1 VLFTLRRAA
10 PAAVLSLSLL
20 GAACS
25 SGGSTST
32 DAANAPGG
40 SSAPSSGM
48 DYSTL
53 KGDLNG
59 SGSSFQAG
67 FIDACREGLQEEAPD
82 LTVNYGAV
90 GSGTGKSDL
99 ADQKTQFAGTDS
111 LVKEDEKA
119 KYKGGALFYFPTV
132 AAPITVSYNV
142 SGVSKLQLSPVTV
155 AKIFQGEVK
164 TWNAEEIKADNPG
177 ASLPA
182 TDIKVVRRA
191 DSSGTT
197 ETFTKYLKKAA
208 PDAWKLEAA
217 STVTW
222 PADFVSAPQNGGV
235 AQAIKGS
242 DGSVGYVDFNDA
254 KSSGLSLAS
263 IKNKAGTYI
272 EPSLS
277 ATEAALGAATVK
289 PDLTY
294 DALDTAAPSAY
305 PIVAATYI
313 LTYQKYGDA
322 TTVTNLKGWLTYV
335 LHEGQG
341 LAEGVNYAK
350 LPASLLTPAQ
360 DQVAKITAG

>member
-1 VLFTLRRAA
+1 VRLTLRRVA
-10 PAAVLSLSLL
+10 PVALLSFSLL

-25 SGGSTST
+25 GNPTTTTEGGS
-32 DAANAPGG
+32 PGG
-40 SSAPSSGM
+40 TGPAGSGA
-48 DYSTL
+48 DYSGL
-53 KGDLNG
+53 KGVLQG

-67 FIDACREGLQEEAPD
+67 FIDASREAFAEAAPD
-82 LTVNYGAV
+82 LTVNYNPV
-90 GSGTGKSDL
+90 GSGTGKNDL

-111 LVKEDEKA
+111 LVKDDEKA
-119 KYKGGALFYFPTV
+119 KYKGGATLYFPTV

-142 SGVSKLQLSPVTV
+142 SGLSKLQLSPTTL
-155 AKIFQGEVK
+155 AKVFRGEIK
-164 TWNAEEIKADNPG
+164 KWDAEEIKTDNPG
-177 ASLPA
+177 TTLPA

-222 PADFVSAPQNGGV
+222 PAEFVSAPQNGGV

-254 KSSGLSLAS
+254 KSAGLSLAS
-263 IKNKAGTYI
+263 IKNRKGTYVA
-272 EPSLS
+272 PSLP
-277 ATEAALGAATVK
+277 ATEAALGSAKVN
-289 PDLTY
+289 PDLSY
-294 DALDTAAPSAY
+294 DALDSDAAEAY
-305 PIVAATYI
+305 PIVAGTYS

-322 TTVTNLKGWLTYV
+322 TTVANLKGWLTF
-335 LHEGQG
+335 LLTDAQG

-350 LPASLLTPAQ
+350 LPESLSKQALAQ
-360 DQVAKITAG
+360 VDKITAG